1 MIFQGHNALLSLS
14 FILYFSSKLSLIFF
28 FIDKLQMH
36 QWILNPHPTT
46 SALPSSYKGAVL
58 VLNNLKLINELS

>member
-1 MIFQGHNALLSLS
+1 
-14 FILYFSSKLSLIFF
+14 
-28 FIDKLQMH
+28 MH

-46 SALPSSYKGAVL
+46 SAPPSSYKGAVL